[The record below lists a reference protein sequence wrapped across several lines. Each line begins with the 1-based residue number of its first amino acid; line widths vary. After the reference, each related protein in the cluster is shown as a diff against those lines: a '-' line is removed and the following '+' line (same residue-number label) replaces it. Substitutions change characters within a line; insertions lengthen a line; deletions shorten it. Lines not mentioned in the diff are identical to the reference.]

1 IQLLWDPVEIKA
13 GQNTTF
19 GVILQ
24 DDRNNLVQRATY
36 EVKITD
42 ENDEVLE
49 EIKNQRASEG
59 TGQFVYN
66 FESPGVKHIQITVT
80 TVESASLDMF
90 VESSTFDLVVT

>member
-1 IQLLWDPVEIKA
+1 VVIKA

-19 GVILQ
+19 GVLLY
-24 DDRNNLVQRATY
+24 DDRDNLVQRATY

-49 EIKNQRASEG
+49 EIKSQRASEG
-59 TGQFVYN
+59 TGQFAYN
-66 FESPGVKHIQITVT
+66 FETPGVKHLQITVT